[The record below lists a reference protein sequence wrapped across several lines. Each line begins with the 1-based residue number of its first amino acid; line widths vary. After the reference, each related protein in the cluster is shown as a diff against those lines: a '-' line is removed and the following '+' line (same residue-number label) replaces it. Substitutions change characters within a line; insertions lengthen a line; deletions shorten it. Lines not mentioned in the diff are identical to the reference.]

1 MRRTQ
6 GVLYY
11 GMLRFRLFGIPFGVT
26 LYFWIGSAF
35 LSGQTGGGQDWVL
48 KLSVWVGC
56 VLVSI
61 VAHELGHALLA
72 RKYGVQP
79 FVVLYQLGGLT
90 YMPGARFTRGQ
101 SILVSLAG
109 PAAGF
114 TAFLAVRTVRYL
126 LLSTGND
133 DILYAPTQ
141 AGLAA
146 HEAIGDLLWI
156 NGAWTVFNLLPI
168 QPLDG
173 GQVLREVLGP
183 NLSQVTRFIGAV
195 CAVACCV
202 GAALLG
208 MYITAFFLGYLAYS
222 NLTGNTRSLPGGVGT

>member
-1 MRRTQ
+1 MRRAG
-6 GVLYY
+6 GVLYCP
-11 GMLRFRLFGIPFGVT
+11 MLRFRLFGIPFQVT

-35 LSGQTGGGQDWVL
+35 LSGVAGGGQDWGL
-48 KLSVWVGC
+48 KLAVWVGC

-72 RKYGVQP
+72 RQYGVQP
-79 FVVLYQLGGLT
+79 FVVLYQFGGLT

-114 TAFLAVRTVRYL
+114 AAFLVVHTARYL
-126 LLSTGND
+126 LVSSGND
-133 DILYAPTQ
+133 DLLYAPTQ
-141 AGLAA
+141 AGLITQ
-146 HEAIGDLLWI
+146 EAVRDLLWI
-156 NGAWTVFNLLPI
+156 NGAWTLFNLLPI

-183 NLSQVTRFIGAV
+183 GLSQVTRFVGAV
-195 CAVACCV
+195 CAVACGV